1 MNKFLTYA
9 GKQPVYLGD
18 IDFMQSAFSG
28 AFLNLLKAY
37 TGLATPTAIIFGCEI
52 TYANNAISW
61 TDGVVCLAG
70 EILPIAAGIVGGEAG
85 PGYFDIVST
94 SGGTRTFGDGVSH
107 DCWEERA
114 ATITKTSTDYPIAN
128 IRRINPVEM
137 FEAREYGFSGIR
149 NDYST
154 YAKLT
159 DVGGAL
165 HLDLRRPAMA
175 ESGTIAFQANAEGIP
190 TAWINKLSAGS
201 APTSMCAIACTTGEL
216 PVGLIVAVSW
226 DASIGR
232 NQVKFTVSLTGNT
245 TQINA
250 PYEVHCVIPVFS

>member
-1 MNKFLTYA
+1 MDKFLTYA

-37 TGLATPTAIIFGCEI
+37 TGLATPTAILFGCEI

-94 SGGTRTFGDGVSH
+94 SGGTRTFGDGDSH

-114 ATITKTSTDYPIAN
+114 ATITKTSTGYPIAN

-137 FEAREYGFSGIR
+137 FEAREYRFSGIS

-175 ESGTIAFQANAEGIP
+175 ESGTIAFQANAVGLP
-190 TAWINKLSAGS
+190 SAWITKLSAGS
-201 APTSMCAIACTTGEL
+201 APTSVLALALISGDAPSAT
-216 PVGLIVAVSW
+216 IVAVSW
-226 DASIGR
+226 DATIGR
-232 NQVKFTVSLTGNT
+232 NEVKVTVTLTGNT
-245 TQINA
+245 TQILA
-250 PYEVHCVIPVFS
+250 AFEVHCVIPVFS